1 MLRVEY
7 RYKFIKLPRTIF
19 ATFSWEQVSEAMFF
33 SLFILQIISPFFDY
47 VNIISIFNKPDSSM
61 EETRIWISTEQPY
74 FKKDGNLRFFAF
86 KNSVILWR
94 VMQGTL
100 GILKVLDGRSIIAYY
115 VLVLETVFTS
125 EYIYLLLYLIL

>member
-61 EETRIWISTEQPY
+61 EETRI
-74 FKKDGNLRFFAF
+74 
-86 KNSVILWR
+86 
-94 VMQGTL
+94 
-100 GILKVLDGRSIIAYY
+100 
-115 VLVLETVFTS
+115 
-125 EYIYLLLYLIL
+125 